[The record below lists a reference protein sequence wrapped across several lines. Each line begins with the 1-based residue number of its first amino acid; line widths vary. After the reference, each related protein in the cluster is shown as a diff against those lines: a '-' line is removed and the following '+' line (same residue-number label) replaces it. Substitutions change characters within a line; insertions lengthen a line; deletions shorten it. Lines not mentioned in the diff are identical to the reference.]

1 MGPPSEAPPRFNLRL
16 WGLTSLGIGLL
27 SLIPIL
33 LLTSSGDDG
42 REGAGQESGAQVAYV
57 EFGRGADT
65 LWLASAEHPEQRDRL
80 LTVEHAPD
88 YGIVA
93 SLAPDASRF
102 VFTALPATTK
112 APSADAPAG
121 LWLASLTDTARPEA
135 ITANVDLL
143 VKPVWRPDGAGV
155 VVRRSGRPAGELD
168 QYRLVYVD
176 LAAKTERDVA
186 FANGLSLFPIAF
198 RPASNELLVARLST
212 DASDLLIL
220 DVESGATREIGVLAS
235 GLTRD
240 WSLSPAGD
248 RLAYLEL
255 AMEAGQ
261 MRSRAYVIDLATG
274 VRTAAT
280 DGDGDDFAPVWG
292 ADGAL
297 TIGRAGNDRG
307 TSGLITVRSGES
319 ALAPAPAG
327 FDVPLA
333 ASPTADGL
341 AVRSFDGASARA
353 PGRAVLALI
362 RPDGSR
368 TTIAGGEVT
377 FLGWTNP

>member
-1 MGPPSEAPPRFNLRL
+1 
-16 WGLTSLGIGLL
+16 
-27 SLIPIL
+27 
-33 LLTSSGDDG
+33 
-42 REGAGQESGAQVAYV
+42 
-57 EFGRGADT
+57 
-65 LWLASAEHPEQRDRL
+65 
-80 LTVEHAPD
+80 
-88 YGIVA
+88 
-93 SLAPDASRF
+93 
-102 VFTALPATTK
+102 
-112 APSADAPAG
+112 
-121 LWLASLTDTARPEA
+121 
-135 ITANVDLL
+135 
-143 VKPVWRPDGAGV
+143 V

-168 QYRLVYVD
+168 RYRLVYVD
-176 LAAKTERDVA
+176 LATRTERDVA
-186 FANGLSLFPIAF
+186 FANGLALFPIAF
-198 RPASNELLVARLST
+198 RPASNELLVARLSA
-212 DASDLLIL
+212 DASDLLML
-220 DVESGATREIGVLAS
+220 DVESGVTREIGVLAN

-255 AMEAGQ
+255 LAEAGQ
-261 MRSRAYVIDLATG
+261 IRSRAYVIDLATG
-274 VRTAAT
+274 ARSAVT
-280 DGDGDDFAPVWG
+280 DGAGDDFAPVW
-292 ADGAL
+292 AAAGAL
-297 TIGRAGNDRG
+297 TIGRAGDGRG

-319 ALAPAPAG
+319 ALEPAPGG